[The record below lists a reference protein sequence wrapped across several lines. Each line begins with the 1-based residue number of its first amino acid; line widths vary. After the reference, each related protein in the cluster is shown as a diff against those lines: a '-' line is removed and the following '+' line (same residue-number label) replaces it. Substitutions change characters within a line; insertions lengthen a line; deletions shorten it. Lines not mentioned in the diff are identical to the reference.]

1 MARDLFRRMILF
13 SPELIEES
21 ADTGTVSPETWQVI
35 MGGPP
40 GTAVNPLTAQA
51 MDERRTQAEQF
62 NLVQMRGPNQPTITP
77 KLNILG
83 TDLAKLL
90 GYKVEERRQQDRPQG
105 PQLPDAPD
113 PSAPQIPQE
122 PSMPQ
127 QPQQPF
133 QLPQF
138 FGGEQARAS
147 GANLGQRSHRH
158 MEENFAGPEF
168 LRR

>member
-1 MARDLFRRMILF
+1 MARDLFRRMVLF

-40 GTAVNPLTAQA
+40 GTAVNPLTAKA
-51 MDERRTQAEQF
+51 MDERRAQAEQF
-62 NLVQMRGPNQPTITP
+62 NLVQMRGPEQPTITP

-83 TDLAKLL
+83 TNLAKLL
-90 GYKVEERRQQDRPQG
+90 GYKVDERREQG
-105 PQLPDAPD
+105 PQLPDAPT

-122 PSMPQ
+122 ASMPQ
-127 QPQQPF
+127 QPQQSF
-133 QLPQF
+133 QSPQF
-138 FGGEQARAS
+138 FGGEQGRAS
-147 GANLGQRSHRH
+147 GANVGQRSHIH
-158 MEENFAGPEF
+158 EVEEHFAVPEF